1 MKKKIKYKIFIPFII
16 IFIVFALLISI
27 VSSIHHENNQQI
39 LKEDYLQSIEK
50 CDNLKKE
57 DAIEEEFEWCQKAL
71 ESDLTEFETNA
82 YDAYDIFT
90 VDCLQNYLNEFVLIA
105 IIIAG
110 SSYYITKYLRNR
122 IILNDITREKY
133 KKIVKNLFFSAW
145 KYALIVPI
153 MLFIIYFIIF
163 LKVDNF
169 SFSEGIADTSGFVGT
184 IFENNL
190 IFLFFTIFLKSFI
203 LSMVYININ
212 LIISR
217 KEHNYIFSIIKTYLF
232 IVGLEILFE
241 TVIRIFI
248 NKLGTFEYGI
258 LFNIINIYTYPYVEK
273 GLAQIFILFG
283 ILLISFVP
291 LLLVYRNKEQLII
304 DIEKNDNK
312 EEV

>member
-1 MKKKIKYKIFIPFII
+1 MKKKIKDKIFIPFII
-16 IFIVFALLISI
+16 VFIVFALLISI

-57 DAIEEEFEWCQKAL
+57 DAIEGEFEWCQKAL

-82 YDAYDIFT
+82 YDAYDIFA
-90 VDCLQNYLNEFVLIA
+90 VDYLQNYLNEFVLIA

-122 IILNDITREKY
+122 IILDDITREKY
-133 KKIVKNLFFSAW
+133 KKIIKKLFFSAW

-203 LSMVYININ
+203 LSMVYINVN

-217 KEHNYIFSIIKTYLF
+217 KEHNYVFSIIKTYLF

-283 ILLISFVP
+283 ILLISFIP

>member
-1 MKKKIKYKIFIPFII
+1 MLQR
-16 IFIVFALLISI
+16 IVPEYS
-27 VSSIHHENNQQI
+27 
-39 LKEDYLQSIEK
+39 
-50 CDNLKKE
+50 
-57 DAIEEEFEWCQKAL
+57 W
-71 ESDLTEFETNA
+71 TG
-82 YDAYDIFT
+82 
-90 VDCLQNYLNEFVLIA
+90 LNTIA

-133 KKIVKNLFFSAW
+133 KKIIKKLFFSAW

-153 MLFIIYFIIF
+153 MLFIIYFILF

-169 SFSEGIADTSGFVGT
+169 SFSEGITDTSGFVGT

>member
-1 MKKKIKYKIFIPFII
+1 MKKKIKDKIFIPFII

-27 VSSIHHENNQQI
+27 VSSIHYENNQQI

-90 VDCLQNYLNEFVLIA
+90 VDCLHTYLNEFVLIA

-133 KKIVKNLFFSAW
+133 KKIIKNLFFSAW
-145 KYALIVPI
+145 KYALIIPI

-248 NKLGTFEYGI
+248 NKLGTFYYGI

>member
-1 MKKKIKYKIFIPFII
+1 MKKKIKDKIFIPFII
-16 IFIVFALLISI
+16 VFIVFALLISI

-57 DAIEEEFEWCQKAL
+57 DAIEGEFEWCQKAL

-82 YDAYDIFT
+82 YDAYDIFA
-90 VDCLQNYLNEFVLIA
+90 VDYLQNYLNEFVLIA

-133 KKIVKNLFFSAW
+133 KKIIKKLFFSAW

-203 LSMVYININ
+203 LSMVYINVN

-217 KEHNYIFSIIKTYLF
+217 KEHNYVFSIIKTYLF

-283 ILLISFVP
+283 ILLISFIP

>member
-1 MKKKIKYKIFIPFII
+1 MKKKIKDKIFILFII

-27 VSSIHHENNQQI
+27 VSSIQYENNQQI

-122 IILNDITREKY
+122 IILNYITREKY
-133 KKIVKNLFFSAW
+133 KKIIKNLFFSAW

-169 SFSEGIADTSGFVGT
+169 SFSEGIADTSRFVGT